1 MKKSVSTMQQISGSR
16 MISSICLIGCLT
28 GCAVRGGTRDASV
41 LNPPPQTT
49 TESPTAPIKPPD
61 VNDASFQRERDQ
73 FVTET
78 ATRFGLD
85 RDTVR
90 ATLDSAV
97 FQPEIVT
104 AMQRPAERAKNWSEY
119 RAFFLTEQRVSG
131 GRQFVQKN
139 AGWLRKTARQSG
151 VPVEIIAAI
160 IGVESQ
166 YGTNAGNYRVLD
178 ALFTLAFRYPIREDA
193 QFTAKDQKR
202 ALYFRDELAQFFA
215 LCHEQ
220 GLNPAE
226 VKGSYA
232 GAIGLGQFMPSS
244 YRAYAVDGDGDGRR
258 DLLTNAADAI
268 ASIGNYL
275 NKSGGWK
282 AGGQIAVPATLE
294 QGHAPIESDD
304 LVAKYSLSELSAR
317 GYHAQ
322 LPVKVGQLASPLTLQ
337 TTKGAEYWLGFQNFY
352 AITRYNHSLQY
363 AMTIFQ
369 LGQAISGRQ
378 VAATS
383 P

>member
-1 MKKSVSTMQQISGSR
+1 MKKYVSTMQQISGNR
-16 MISSICLIGCLT
+16 IFGAICLISCLT
-28 GCAVRGGTRDASV
+28 GCALRGGTRDGSV
-41 LNPPPQTT
+41 SNPPPQANSET
-49 TESPTAPIKPPD
+49 PTALIKPPD
-61 VNDASFQRERDQ
+61 ANDATFQQEREQ

-85 RDTVR
+85 RATIR

-97 FQPEIVT
+97 FQPAIVA

-119 RAFFLTEQRVSG
+119 RAFFLTEQRISG

-139 AGWLRKTARQSG
+139 ADWLRKTAHQSG

-160 IGVESQ
+160 IGVETQ
-166 YGTNAGNYRVLD
+166 YGANTGNYRVLD
-178 ALFTLAFRYPIREDA
+178 ALYTLAFGYPIRQDA

-220 GLNPAE
+220 GLTAAE
-226 VKGSYA
+226 IKGSYA

-244 YRAYAVDGDGDGRR
+244 YRTYAMDGDGDGRR

-268 ASIGNYL
+268 ASVGNYL
-275 NKSGGWK
+275 NKKGGWK

-294 QGHAPIESDD
+294 QGHPPIESEDF
-304 LVAKYSLSELSAR
+304 VAMYSLSELSAR

-337 TTKGAEYWLGFQNFY
+337 TTNGAEYWLGFQNFF
-352 AITRYNHSLQY
+352 AITHYNHSLQY
-363 AMTIFQ
+363 AMTVFQ

-378 VAATS
+378 DETS
-383 P
+383 SP